1 MRTIATEPLTKAG
14 FARFGEVVE
23 FSGAE
28 PIAINQGF
36 AERVNGLAQ
45 IDVGAEGGSVNISIF
60 TARARPRPIAVTL
73 MERHPLGSQLF
84 YPLQDRP
91 WLVLVCDDPHAAESY
106 RAFAATGR
114 QGVNYRRNV
123 WHHPLLVL
131 SDDQRFIV
139 VDRAGPGSN
148 LEEVHLGAGE
158 ALYLAA
164 QESTTTAAGAHP

>member
-1 MRTIATEPLTKAG
+1 MRTIATQPLTKAG

-23 FSGAE
+23 LAGAE

-45 IDVGAEGGSVNISIF
+45 IDVGAEGGRVNVSIF
-60 TARARPRPIAVTL
+60 TAKARPQPIAVTL

-91 WLVLVCDDPHAAESY
+91 WLVLVCDDPHDTDSF
-106 RAFAATGR
+106 RAFRATGR

-123 WHHPLLVL
+123 WHHPLLVTG
-131 SDDQRFIV
+131 DGERFIV
-139 VDRAGPGSN
+139 IDRAGAGRN
-148 LEEVHLGAGE
+148 LEEIHLGAGQV
-158 ALYLAA
+158 LYLAP
-164 QESTTTAAGAHP
+164 QESTTTAARALR

>member
-1 MRTIATEPLTKAG
+1 MRTIATEPLTKAA

-23 FSGAE
+23 LAGAE

-45 IDVGAEGGSVNISIF
+45 IDLAHAGGSVNVSIF

-84 YPLQDRP
+84 YPLQDRA
-91 WLVLVCDDPHAAESY
+91 WLVLVCDDPRDAASFHAF
-106 RAFAATGR
+106 RAGGR

-123 WHHPLLVL
+123 WHHPLLVT
-131 SDDQRFIV
+131 SDGERFIV
-139 VDRAGPGSN
+139 IDRAGPGGN

-164 QESTTTAAGAHP
+164 QESHSETAGALP